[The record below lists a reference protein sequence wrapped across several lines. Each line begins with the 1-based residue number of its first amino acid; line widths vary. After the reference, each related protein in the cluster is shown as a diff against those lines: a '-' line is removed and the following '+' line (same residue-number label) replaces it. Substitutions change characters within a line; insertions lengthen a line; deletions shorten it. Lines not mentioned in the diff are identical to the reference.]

1 MLGSH
6 LFVHPKDA
14 IREPV
19 TTHLDVCR
27 QEISRIHFIGAKNTS
42 YIQSDLFNKLAHQY
56 LITNIYFWCIA
67 FKCLNLS
74 FATHKQMRLIVF

>member
-27 QEISRIHFIGAKNTS
+27 QEVARIHFIGAKNMS
-42 YIQSDLFNKLAHQY
+42 YIQSDLFN
-56 LITNIYFWCIA
+56 
-67 FKCLNLS
+67 
-74 FATHKQMRLIVF
+74 